1 MMFKRLSIGFFFL
14 VLMNEGM
21 AQNKINLF
29 SEINY
34 NSIPAVNLNEYKSV
48 QDRDNR
54 FQNPNIALGVAISGG
69 GSRAQ
74 FFSMGVLLGLEE
86 IQEDD
91 TNRNFLNEI
100 DYFSTV
106 SGGCYSAGYYL
117 TILKNRLQFDNC
129 TFNEFYFSKADAFKS
144 DVNKSATIFS
154 LLNNS
159 RNEKGEKVSMAQRLD
174 LEVLQYDSTNPE
186 NQNKFKTQMLLSDFF
201 IPKDSKLNPQLPI
214 LVANGTAYNNGERFP
229 FMPHIIRAL
238 KINSSLAPNKASLSL
253 DENHINNGYDFPL
266 TYAITASSAFP
277 GVLPKTKFG
286 IKNQDKILCVI
297 DGGASD
303 NMGYE
308 TLIELLHNDSK
319 VKDKNKKALF
329 IDCLGQGKKAPFI
342 NDGKIGLLSLLETAS
357 LYTVQTR
364 YMTFEKD
371 VENVLDRYKIPTSN
385 YQIIGFTTL
394 RDYLLTLKKDQKYDD
409 LVTQL
414 KDTDDE
420 IASWLKL
427 HDDFKAELVAKFG
440 SDSFKKDKFGEPLLS
455 SLDREKFKDF
465 DASELLMLYEYASH
479 VETKLKTTPEEKEM
493 LLLSGRFAAYLKTNE
508 LKGLLVENKGI

>member
-1 MMFKRLSIGFFFL
+1 MRNKYCQILFVLFTQIGFS
-14 VLMNEGM
+14 
-21 AQNKINLF
+21 QNKINLF

-34 NSIPAVNLNEYKSV
+34 NSIPAVSLDDYKSV
-48 QDRDNR
+48 QERNTQ
-54 FQNPNIALGVAISGG
+54 FQNPNIALGIGISGG

-74 FFSMGVLLGLEE
+74 FFSLGVLLGLEE
-86 IQEDD
+86 VWKTDS
-91 TNRNFLNEI
+91 NHNFLNEI

-117 TILKNRLQFDNC
+117 TILKNKLQYENC
-129 TFNEFYFSKADAFKS
+129 SFNEFYFSKADAYKS
-144 DVNKSATIFS
+144 DVNKSATILS

-174 LEVLQYDSTNPE
+174 LEVLQYDSTNPQNE
-186 NQNKFKTQMLLSDFF
+186 NKFKTQMLLSDFF
-201 IPKDSKLNPQLPI
+201 IPKDSKLKPQLPI
-214 LVANGTAYNNGERFP
+214 MVANGTAYNNGERFP
-229 FMPHIIRAL
+229 FMPHIIRNM
-238 KINSSLAPNKASLSL
+238 KINSSLAPNKASLPL
-253 DENHINNGYDFPL
+253 DGNEINNGYDFPL

-303 NMGYE
+303 NTGYE

-342 NDGKIGLLSLLETAS
+342 NDEKIRLLSLLETAS

-364 YMTFEKD
+364 YITFERD
-371 VENVLDRYKIPTSN
+371 VQNVLEKYKIPTSN
-385 YQIIGFTTL
+385 YQVIGFTTL
-394 RDYLLTLKKDQKYDD
+394 REYLLTLKKDQAYEDM
-409 LVTQL
+409 VTQL
-414 KDTDDE
+414 KNSDDE
-420 IASWLKL
+420 TASWLKL
-427 HDDFKAELVAKFG
+427 HDDFKAHLIAKFG
-440 SDSFKKDKFGEPLLS
+440 LQSFKIDKNGEAQLA
-455 SLDREKFKDF
+455 SLDKEKFKDF
-465 DASELLMLYEYASH
+465 GASELLMLYEYASH

-493 LLLSGRFAAYLKTNE
+493 LLLSGRFAAYIKTKE
-508 LKGLLVENKGI
+508 LQELLVENK

>member
-1 MMFKRLSIGFFFL
+1 MIFKRLSIVFFFF
-14 VLMNEGM
+14 VFVNEGI

-34 NSIPAVNLNEYKSV
+34 NSIPAVSLNEYKSV
-48 QDRDNR
+48 QERDSR
-54 FQNPNIALGVAISGG
+54 LQNPNISLGVGISGG

-74 FFSMGVLLGLEE
+74 FFSLGVLLGLEE
-86 IQEDD
+86 IQEEK
-91 TNRNFLNEI
+91 TNHNFLNEI

-117 TILKNRLQFDNC
+117 TILKNKLQYDNC

-144 DVNKSATIFS
+144 DVNKSATLFS

-174 LEVLQYDSTNPE
+174 LEVLQYDSTNPD
-186 NQNKFKTQMLLSDFF
+186 NQNKFKTQMQLSDFF
-201 IPKDSKLNPQLPI
+201 IPKDSKLNPQLPMM
-214 LVANGTAYNNGERFP
+214 VANGTAYSNGERFP

-238 KINSSLAPNKASLSL
+238 KINSSLAPNKASLPL
-253 DENHINNGYDFPL
+253 DGNQINNGYDFPL

-308 TLIELLHNDSK
+308 TLIELLHNDNK
-319 VKDKNKKALF
+319 VNDKNKKALF
-329 IDCLGQGKKAPFI
+329 IDCLGQGKKSPYI
-342 NDGKIGLLSLLETAS
+342 NDGKIRLLSLLETAS

-364 YMTFEKD
+364 YMTFERD
-371 VENVLDRYKIPTSN
+371 VENALERYKIPTSN

-394 RDYLLTLKKDQKYDD
+394 RHHLANLNKDQKYED
-409 LVTQL
+409 LVTEL
-414 KDTDDE
+414 KNSDDE
-420 IASWLKL
+420 AATWLKL
-427 HDDFKAELVAKFG
+427 HDDFKAKLISNFG
-440 SDSFKKDKFGEPLLS
+440 EESFKKDKNGELQLA
-455 SLDREKFKDF
+455 SLDQEKFKNF
-465 DASELLMLYEYASH
+465 GASELLMLYEYASH
-479 VETKLKTTPEEKEM
+479 VETKLKITPEEKEM
-493 LLLSGRFAAYLKTNE
+493 LLLSGRFAAYLKAEE
-508 LKGLLVENKGI
+508 LKGLLVEKKGF

>member
-1 MMFKRLSIGFFFL
+1 
-14 VLMNEGM
+14 
-21 AQNKINLF
+21 
-29 SEINY
+29 
-34 NSIPAVNLNEYKSV
+34 
-48 QDRDNR
+48 
-54 FQNPNIALGVAISGG
+54 
-69 GSRAQ
+69 
-74 FFSMGVLLGLEE
+74 
-86 IQEDD
+86 
-91 TNRNFLNEI
+91 
-100 DYFSTV
+100 
-106 SGGCYSAGYYL
+106 
-117 TILKNRLQFDNC
+117 
-129 TFNEFYFSKADAFKS
+129 
-144 DVNKSATIFS
+144 
-154 LLNNS
+154 
-159 RNEKGEKVSMAQRLD
+159 
-174 LEVLQYDSTNPE
+174 
-186 NQNKFKTQMLLSDFF
+186 MLLSDFF
-201 IPKDSKLNPQLPI
+201 IPKDSKLNPQFPF
-214 LVANGTAYNNGERFP
+214 LVANATGNTNGERFP

-371 VENVLDRYKIPTSN
+371 VENVLEKYKIPTSN
-385 YQIIGFTTL
+385 YQVIGFTTL
-394 RDYLLTLKKDQKYDD
+394 RDYLLTLKKDQAYED
-409 LVTQL
+409 LVAQL
-414 KDTDDE
+414 KETDDD
-420 IASWLKL
+420 AGNWLKL
-427 HDDFKAELVAKFG
+427 HDSFKAELIAKFG
-440 SDSFKKDKFGEPLLS
+440 LDSFKKDKYGEPILS
-455 SLDREKFKDF
+455 SLDKEKFKDF
-465 DASELLMLYEYASH
+465 DAGKLLMLYEYASH

-508 LKGLLVENKGI
+508 LKDLLVENKGVY

>member
-1 MMFKRLSIGFFFL
+1 MKIRLSIGFFFL
-14 VLMNEGM
+14 LFLNEGI

-34 NSIPAVNLNEYKSV
+34 NSIPAINLNEYKSV
-48 QDRDNR
+48 QDRDVR
-54 FQNPNIALGVAISGG
+54 FQNPNIALGVGISGG

-86 IQEDD
+86 VQEGNP
-91 TNRNFLNEI
+91 NRNFLNEI

-117 TILKNRLQFDNC
+117 TILKNKLQYDNC
-129 TFNEFYFSKADAFKS
+129 SFNEFYFSKADAFKS
-144 DVNKSATIFS
+144 EVNKSATLFS

-201 IPKDSKLNPQLPI
+201 IPKESKKNPELPI
-214 LVANGTAYNNGERFP
+214 MVANGTAYNNGERFP

-238 KINSSLAPNKASLSL
+238 KINSSLAPNKASIPL
-253 DENHINNGYDFPL
+253 DENQINNGYDFPL

-308 TLIELLHNDSK
+308 TLIELLHNDTK
-319 VKDKNKKALF
+319 VKDINKKALF

-342 NDGKIGLLSLLETAS
+342 NDEKIRLISLLETAS

-364 YMTFEKD
+364 YMTFERD
-371 VENVLDRYKIPTSN
+371 VENVLERYKIPTSN
-385 YQIIGFTTL
+385 YQVIGFTTL
-394 RDYLLTLKKDQKYDD
+394 RNHLSNLKKDQKYED
-409 LVTQL
+409 LVMQL
-414 KDTDDE
+414 KNTDDD
-420 IASWLKL
+420 AANWLKV
-427 HDDFKAELVAKFG
+427 HDDFKNQLIAKFG
-440 SDSFKKDKFGEPLLS
+440 LDSFKKDKNSEVQLS
-455 SLDREKFKDF
+455 SLDKEKFKDF
-465 DASELLMLYEYASH
+465 DASDLLMLYEYSSH
-479 VETKLKTTPEEKEM
+479 VETKLKITPEEREM

-508 LKGLLVENKGI
+508 LKELLVENKEL